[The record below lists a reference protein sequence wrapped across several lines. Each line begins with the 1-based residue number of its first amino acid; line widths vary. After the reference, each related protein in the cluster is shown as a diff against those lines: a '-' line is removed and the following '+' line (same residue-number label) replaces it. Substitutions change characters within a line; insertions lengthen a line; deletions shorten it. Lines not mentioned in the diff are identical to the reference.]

1 MAEFG
6 RGFAEKNLRRM
17 MQFAEVFPD
26 PLIVA
31 ALLRQ
36 LGWTHFTLLIPIRDG
51 LKRDFYAE
59 MCRVER
65 WSTRTLRQKI
75 DSMLFERTALSKKP
89 DQLIRAGTRCTAGG
103 RYADARSR
111 FSRSLPTGF
120 SRAKRHL

>member
-65 WSTRTLRQKI
+65 WSGGAQEHCGRRSIACSLSALRCRKNRI
-75 DSMLFERTALSKKP
+75 N
-89 DQLIRAGTRCTAGG
+89 
-103 RYADARSR
+103 
-111 FSRSLPTGF
+111 
-120 SRAKRHL
+120 